1 MRISSSL
8 FWMKRSAVCRQ
19 IVKQKSMHLTTSD
32 LKDWLEI
39 ILRWAHV
46 FAGIMWVGATFYF
59 TWLDGRFTELEKK
72 AKENPGGEHEKHVW
86 MVHSGGFY
94 LVEKQKNPQLL
105 AQTLHWFKWESA
117 TTWLTGIM
125 LFAYMYY
132 ERQLL
137 VNFEDPPLSINQAIG
152 LSIGMLIAGWVIYD
166 LLWKFCRK
174 EIVGVIISYILIV
187 VAAYCCCRYFSG
199 RGAYLQLGAMFGT
212 IMVANV
218 WMRILPPQRRMV
230 AALRAGAAPNL
241 EEGARAKARSKHNTF
256 IVLPVVFIMISNH
269 YPNTYGSPH
278 NWIIL
283 SAVVL
288 VGWAAAKIIRRA

>member
-1 MRISSSL
+1 
-8 FWMKRSAVCRQ
+8 
-19 IVKQKSMHLTTSD
+19 MHFD

-72 AKENPGGEHEKHVW
+72 ADEKSGQELEKFVW

-94 LVEKQKNPQLL
+94 LVEKQKNPKMLP
-105 AQTLHWFKWESA
+105 QTLHWFKWESF
-117 TTWLTGIM
+117 TTWITGIL
-125 LFAYMYY
+125 LFGYMYY
-132 ERQLL
+132 GNGLL
-137 VNFEDPPLSINQAIG
+137 VNFEDAPISKNAAIG
-152 LSIGMLIAGWVIYD
+152 LSLGMIVAGWVIYD
-166 LLWKFCRK
+166 LLWNLCKNYLL
-174 EIVGVIISYILIV
+174 GVVISYIFIV
-187 VAAYCCCRYFSG
+187 ITAYISCRYFSG

-212 IMVANV
+212 IMFTNV

-230 AALRAGAAPNL
+230 AALKAGTPPNL
-241 EEGARAKARSKHNTF
+241 EEAARAKMRSKHNTF

-269 YPNTYGSPH
+269 YPITYGSPN

-283 SAVVL
+283 SVVVL